1 MTRRSGMLGTSA
13 RRTAAAA
20 LAVAAFTGLLGG
32 CGGGGEDDGDGPDVV
47 ETSAPGVENDGETD
61 NDGDGD

>member
-1 MTRRSGMLGTSA
+1 MLGTSA
-13 RRTAAAA
+13 RRAAAAA
-20 LAVAAFTGLLGG
+20 LAMAAFTGLLGG
-32 CGGGGEDDGDGPDVV
+32 CGGGEDDGDGPDVV